1 MAEKQPEEK
10 REFVRTDF
18 SIHAS
23 ARRINRREYDRKQS
37 VKRLLSSAR
46 YPHQGQLEAS
56 DADFSDTALSDFTAF
71 LIQINE
77 KLDRVLD
84 IIGTDKPDP
93 KLVDIKETLNISG
106 SGVSLLLRQP
116 VEVGQLLDLSLS
128 LPNFPLGVLKTQGE
142 VIRILPQQG
151 ENEDLFEAG
160 IRFLNLTEE
169 EREKLVGF
177 TFSQQRRNIRGQKSY
192 S

>member
-1 MAEKQPEEK
+1 MAEKLPEEK

-23 ARRINRREYDRKQS
+23 ARCINKREFDRKRS

-46 YPHQGQLEAS
+46 YPNQSQSEAS
-56 DADFSDTALSDFTAF
+56 DVDFSETALSDFTAF

-77 KLDRVLD
+77 KLDRILD
-84 IIGTDKPDP
+84 IIEIGKPDP
-93 KLVDIKETLNISG
+93 NMVDIKETLNISG

-116 VEVGQLLDLSLS
+116 IEVGQLLDLSLS
-128 LPNFPLGVLKTQGE
+128 LPNFPLGVLKIHGE
-142 VIRILPQQG
+142 VIRVLP
-151 ENEDLFEAG
+151 EKSEDEDLFEVG
-160 IRFLNLTEE
+160 IQFLNLTDE

-177 TFSQQRRNIRGQKSY
+177 TFNQQRRNIRNQKSY
-192 S
+192 T